1 LFYEADRG
9 PRLAA
14 LPENRPRRNQVAP
27 VCRLNCSFGP
37 VESIVSER
45 VELRALDVDALGA
58 LLERSDLQDRRFFE
72 LRRREL
78 AAQPELLGWFVW
90 AVVVDDEL
98 VGHAGF
104 HGPPGRNAQNDA
116 EAVEIG
122 YTIYPQYRRRGYATE
137 AARALIAWANEQHG
151 IRRFLFSI
159 APDNE
164 PSLAIARRLGFSE
177 VGRHWDEEDGEELE
191 FELRLE

>member
-1 LFYEADRG
+1 M
-9 PRLAA
+9 
-14 LPENRPRRNQVAP
+14 
-27 VCRLNCSFGP
+27 
-37 VESIVSER
+37 ESIVSEPL
-45 VELRALDVDALGA
+45 ELRPLDVEGLDALS
-58 LLERSDLQDRRFFE
+58 ERSDEHDRRFFQ

-78 AAQPELLGWFVW
+78 AAEPELLGWFVW
-90 AVVVDDEL
+90 AVVVDGEM

-137 AARALIAWANEQHG
+137 AAKALISWARDEHG
-151 IRRFLFSI
+151 VRRFLFSI

-164 PSLAIARRLGFSE
+164 PSLAIARRLGFTE

-191 FELRLE
+191 FELRVP

>member
-1 LFYEADRG
+1 ME
-9 PRLAA
+9 P
-14 LPENRPRRNQVAP
+14 
-27 VCRLNCSFGP
+27 
-37 VESIVSER
+37 IVSER
-45 VELRALDVDALGA
+45 LELRPLDVEALDALA
-58 LLERSDLQDRRFFE
+58 ERSDEHDRRFFE
-72 LRRREL
+72 MRRREL
-78 AAQPELLGWFVW
+78 AEQPDLLGWFVW
-90 AVVVDDEL
+90 AVVVDNDMA
-98 VGHAGF
+98 GHAGF

-137 AARALIAWANEQHG
+137 AARALIAWAHEERG

>member
-1 LFYEADRG
+1 MEPIVAD
-9 PRLAA
+9 
-14 LPENRPRRNQVAP
+14 Q
-27 VCRLNCSFGP
+27 
-37 VESIVSER
+37 
-45 VELRALDVDALGA
+45 VELRPLDVDALA
-58 LLERSDLQDRRFFE
+58 ELAERSDEHDRRFFE

-78 AAQPELLGWFVW
+78 EAQPDLLGWFVW
-90 AVVVDDEL
+90 AVVVDDEM

-122 YTIYPQYRRRGYATE
+122 YTIYPRYRRRGYATE
-137 AARALIAWANEQHG
+137 AARALIAWAHEERG
-151 IRRFLFSI
+151 VRRFLFSI
-159 APDNE
+159 SPDNE

-191 FELRLE
+191 FELRLA